1 METITT
7 AVGNAFA
14 TVANFLSANPMI
26 LLALAVVGGLWLF
39 LSDDDDDRYRRGRG
53 DSRYYDDRY
62 DRDYR

>member
-1 METITT
+1 
-7 AVGNAFA
+7 
-14 TVANFLSANPMI
+14 MI
-26 LLALAVVGGLWLF
+26 LLALAIVGGLWLF